1 MFCLCCLFLFFLIFA
16 TVVSSFLP
24 DLPKS
29 HPSFRNKSLRKI
41 EHTVSPVTPLRLD
54 DRAMRAKFNTGSTKH
69 YPKLD
74 GLAPRDAET
83 QHEAGSR

>member
-24 DLPKS
+24 VLPKS
-29 HPSFRNKSLRKI
+29 RPSFRNKSLRKI

-54 DRAMRAKFNTGSTKH
+54 DRAMRAKFNTGSTNY

-74 GLAPRDAET
+74 GLAPRNAET